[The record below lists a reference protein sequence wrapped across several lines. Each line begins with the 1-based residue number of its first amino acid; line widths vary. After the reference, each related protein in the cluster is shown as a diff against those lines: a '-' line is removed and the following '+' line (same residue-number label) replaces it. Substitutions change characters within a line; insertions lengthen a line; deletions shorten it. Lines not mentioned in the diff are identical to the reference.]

1 MADKEKS
8 RLAAFFDTETTSL
21 PTGRA
26 YAYAFIWKPRGADAL
41 IYREVVP
48 ILEELE
54 ALRAEAQQTGVTQ
67 IIGAYNLAF
76 DWTTLESAVA
86 AYRWPAGGE
95 MVGWTIDKLEHGGRL
110 LAVDLTPEGAGTPAV
125 RFWDMRPLVP
135 EGLAI
140 MGRLAGVPKLD
151 GILDYDRRRTP
162 ATPLTSDEASY
173 MRRDV
178 EILEAFADKLLEW
191 YGFLR
196 ESDLG
201 RVAITNASIARLFMR
216 RVAGANKLGVKTVQS
231 EHLGT
236 RAVTAKMAEDWQKEL
251 RREAYAGGFT
261 FVNPEFLWR
270 TVSDVRHYDMD
281 SAYHFVSLFQETPT
295 RFVGVHRALAGDFVR
310 RLRELAGRIR
320 RDAKEGIYSCLSE
333 PEGHLRFHARITF
346 EGLVHM
352 KDGAAYALA
361 EGRFDA
367 RRLKLMNLSGAP
379 SGRGRAEGMEAEF
392 SKVQTADRLTV
403 TVDENEFAAIA
414 LNYHWQAM
422 RVEAAEIAT
431 QCERMPLPLTAS
443 ASLRAEKMRRKAE
456 GGPQYDF
463 FKRIY
468 NSTAGIW
475 AQAAGAEERHSLEY
489 LPLAVRQ
496 TSWARLKMACVLDAL
511 GRVPGVWVL
520 SGDTDSIKVRG
531 NREDIEA
538 TLARVEKFCERPE
551 LPEIYGLEAPGLESV
566 GRFEHERTVSLHRE
580 MGPKMRAWWHERQVT
595 VKAAGIRSAGIAGA
609 LTELAAEQTPREA
622 LDALKPWTWIAPDLA
637 KEVKATRPQ
646 SSKPFTINAPDFH
659 GKVQPAIHLADSIA
673 CIGNPARL
681 NFAERLAIAG
691 KLDGLTEGWL
701 DASGWNPFDGKEAD

>member
-21 PTGRA
+21 TNGRA
-26 YAYAFIWKPRGADAL
+26 YAYAYIWKPRGKEAR
-41 IYREVVP
+41 IHREVVP

-54 ALRAEAQQTGVTQ
+54 ALRAEANQTGAVQ
-67 IIGAYNLAF
+67 IIGVYNLAF
-76 DWTTLESAVA
+76 DWTPLESAVA
-86 AYRWPAGGE
+86 AYRWPEFGE
-95 MVGWTIDKLEHGGRL
+95 MVGWTINKLEHGRRL
-110 LAVDLTPEGAGTPAV
+110 LAVDLTPEGAEKPAI
-125 RFWDMRPLVP
+125 RFWNMQPLVP
-135 EGLAI
+135 EGLST

-151 GILDYDRRRTP
+151 GTLDYDRKRTP
-162 ATPLTSDEASY
+162 NTPLSSEEAAY
-173 MRRDV
+173 MMRDV
-178 EILEAFADKLLEW
+178 EILEAFAEKLLEW
-191 YGFLR
+191 YDFLR

-216 RVAGANKLGVKTVQS
+216 RVAGANKLGLKTVQS
-231 EHLGT
+231 EHLST
-236 RAVTAKMAEDWQKEL
+236 RAVTAKMAEDWQNEL

-295 RFVGVHRALAGDFVR
+295 RFVGVHRALAGDFAR

-320 RDAKEGIYSCLSE
+320 RDAREGIYRCLSE
-333 PEGHLRFHARITF
+333 PAGGLRFHARVTF

-367 RRLKLMNLSGAP
+367 RRLRLMNLSGAP

-392 SKVQTADRLTV
+392 SKVRTADRLTV

-422 RVEAAEIAT
+422 RVEAAEIST
-431 QCERMPLPLTAS
+431 QTERMPLPLTAS

-496 TSWARLKMACVLDAL
+496 TSWARLKMACALDAL
-511 GRVPGVWVL
+511 GRVPGLSVL
-520 SGDTDSIKVRG
+520 SGDTDSIKVCG
-531 NREDIEA
+531 SRESIEK
-538 TLARVEKFCERPE
+538 TLASVEEFCVRPE
-551 LPEIYGLEAPGLESV
+551 LPELYGLDAPGLESV
-566 GRFEHERTVSLHRE
+566 GRFEHERTAGLHRE
-580 MGPKMRAWWHERQVT
+580 MGPKMRAWWHEGQVT
-595 VKAAGIRSAGIAGA
+595 VKAAGIRSAGIARA

-622 LDALKPWTWIAPDLA
+622 LDALKPWTWIAPELA
-637 KEVKATRPQ
+637 KEVKATRPE
-646 SSKPFTINAPDFH
+646 SLKPLTINAPDFH

-681 NFAERLAIAG
+681 SFAERLAIAG

-701 DASGWNPFDGKEAD
+701 DGGGWHPFDGSEAE